1 MLEGKLSFK
10 DFLCINNKFLIYNLV
25 VRNLKLKYRKSF
37 VGIFWTMLIPAANAV
52 VYGVVFKYIMKV
64 QIPNYLIFL
73 LSGLLP
79 WTFFSTTLIN
89 GMESLVANHSVLN
102 KVPISAFTFILA
114 ETLTAFTN
122 FILSLPIFFVMFF
135 IYGIDFNFYLALVP
149 FAICLLLMQAYGLS
163 VILAYAFVY
172 FRDLRF
178 LLSIITQIWFYLT
191 PILYSANMI
200 PEKLQLMTML
210 NPIAVIFH
218 IFHASIG
225 SDGISNPYLYILPIV
240 WTFVILI
247 VAFIVMK
254 RFNEE
259 VVESL

>member
-1 MLEGKLSFK
+1 MSKGNLNFK
-10 DFLCINNKFLIYNLV
+10 NFLCINNKFLIYSLV
-25 VRNLKLKYRKSF
+25 ARNLKIKYRKSF
-37 VGIFWTMLIPAANAV
+37 LGILWTMLIPAANAL

-102 KVPISAFTFILA
+102 KVPISAFTFVLA

-122 FILSLPIFFVMFF
+122 FFLSLPIFFVMFF
-135 IYGIDFNFYLALVP
+135 IYGIDFNLYLAIVP
-149 FAICLLLMQAYGLS
+149 FAIFLLLVQAYGLS

-178 LLSIITQIWFYLT
+178 LFSIIIQIWFYLT
-191 PILYSANMI
+191 PILYSAKMI
-200 PEKLQLMTML
+200 PEKLQPLTWL
-210 NPIAVIFH
+210 NPVAVIFH

-225 SDGISNPYLYILPIV
+225 SDGISNPYLYILPII
-240 WTFVILI
+240 WTFII
-247 VAFIVMK
+247 IFIAFLVMK